1 MVNQH
6 IPHLF
11 RFTPARLELLEQR
24 YRERIELINALT
36 LWDDPNYAID
46 ERWASFYPYGQTLAP
61 GATGKLELRVW
72 NHSVRDREIRVKLH
86 LPSGVTAARSEAV
99 LTLPARRHGSM
110 TFPLSI
116 ADNAEPGIKVI
127 TADIASDDFDLKQWA
142 EALVKI
148 E

>member
-11 RFTPARLELLEQR
+11 RFTPERLDLLERR
-24 YRERIELINALT
+24 YRERVELINALT

-46 ERWASFYPYGQTLAP
+46 ERWASVYPYGQTLAT
-61 GATGKLELRVW
+61 GATGNLELRIW

-86 LPSGVTAARSEAV
+86 LPPGVISARSEAV
-99 LTLPARRHGSM
+99 VTLPARRNGGM

-116 ADNAEPGIKVI
+116 ASDAEPGMKVI
-127 TADIASDDFDLKQWA
+127 TADIVSDDFELKEWA